1 MEIERVRAT
10 SPRRATAT
18 RALRVHHL
26 AMVPGAA
33 APATVRQSP
42 VIAREGSL
50 DMSYDFRGAFKR
62 TPATLTL
69 VIVNVVVFLI
79 AQVLTG
85 PAYRLY
91 SYQAL
96 SVITIEAGWWWTLVT
111 SMFMHGSV
119 MHILFN
125 MFSLYWLGLTM
136 ERVLGSA
143 KFLVTYFASGIAG
156 GLTYLA
162 WCYLSGSVGWAI
174 GASGAIFGLFGAY
187 GVMLLVESRRPMFLN
202 QASARQSLTQFLV
215 LLAVNVLYGF
225 TGGIAWQAH
234 LGGLVVGAILGYVF
248 YLQLRRTRG
257 MGRFGAR

>member
-96 SVITIEAGWWWTLVT
+96 SVITIEAGW
-111 SMFMHGSV
+111 
-119 MHILFN
+119 
-125 MFSLYWLGLTM
+125 
-136 ERVLGSA
+136 
-143 KFLVTYFASGIAG
+143 
-156 GLTYLA
+156 
-162 WCYLSGSVGWAI
+162 
-174 GASGAIFGLFGAY
+174 
-187 GVMLLVESRRPMFLN
+187 
-202 QASARQSLTQFLV
+202 
-215 LLAVNVLYGF
+215 
-225 TGGIAWQAH
+225 
-234 LGGLVVGAILGYVF
+234 
-248 YLQLRRTRG
+248 
-257 MGRFGAR
+257 